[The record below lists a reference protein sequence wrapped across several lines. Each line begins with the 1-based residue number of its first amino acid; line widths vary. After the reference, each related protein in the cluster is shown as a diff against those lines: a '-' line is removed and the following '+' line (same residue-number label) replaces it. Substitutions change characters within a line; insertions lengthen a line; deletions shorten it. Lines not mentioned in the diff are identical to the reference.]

1 MDQFLNE
8 STIALVTEYAV
19 RAIGVLLLLAV
30 AAIVARWVSGRV
42 LRLLQ
47 AANFD
52 MTLRR
57 FLSTLTRYSIL
68 LIAGLMSL
76 SVFGVETT
84 TFAAVLGATG
94 FAIGLAFQNSL
105 SNFSAGVM
113 MLVIRPFDVGDTI
126 RAAGEFGKVE
136 LIALFTTRI
145 DTFDNRRITIPN
157 SQLFNGAIENLSFHD
172 VRRIDVSVGTAYEAD
187 IDETRRVLEKT
198 AKAEPLQ
205 IEDRDADVVLGGL
218 GNSAIDWRVSVWVNS
233 SDFGT
238 VKQSLTRNI
247 KVALDSAAIG
257 IPYPQMDVH
266 VDNVAG

>member
-52 MTLRR
+52 TTLRR

-84 TFAAVLGATG
+84 TFAALLGATG

-113 MLVIRPFDVGDTI
+113 MLVIRPFEVGDSI
-126 RAAGEFGKVE
+126 RAAGESGKVE

-145 DTFDNRRITIPN
+145 DTWDNRRITIPN

-266 VDNVAG
+266 VANVAG

>member
-19 RAIGVLLLLAV
+19 RAIGVLLLLTV
-30 AAIVARWVSGRV
+30 AAIVARWASGRV

-47 AANFD
+47 AAD
-52 MTLRR
+52 LDLTLGR
-57 FLSTLTRYSIL
+57 FLSTLTRYAIL
-68 LIAGLMSL
+68 LVAVLMAL

-84 TFAAVLGATG
+84 SFAAVLGATG
-94 FAIGLAFQNSL
+94 FAIGLAFKNSL

-126 RAAGEFGKVE
+126 RAAGEFGKVD

-157 SQLFNGAIENLSFHD
+157 SQLFDGVIENLSYHD
-172 VRRIDVSVGTAYEAD
+172 VRRVDVSVGTAYEAD

-198 AKAEPLQ
+198 ANAETLQ
-205 IEDRDADVVLGGL
+205 LEDRNAEVVLGGL
-218 GNSAIDWRVSVWVNS
+218 GSSAIDWRVSVWVNS

-238 VKQSLTRNI
+238 VKQSLIRNI
-247 KVALDSAAIG
+247 KVALDAAAIG

-266 VDNVAG
+266 VANVPG